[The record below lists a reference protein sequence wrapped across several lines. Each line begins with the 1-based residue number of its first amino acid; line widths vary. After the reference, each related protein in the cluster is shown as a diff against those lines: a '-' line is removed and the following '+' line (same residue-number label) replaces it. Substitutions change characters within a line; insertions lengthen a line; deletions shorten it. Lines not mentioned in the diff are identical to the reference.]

1 VKRKDVL
8 VALLKGLIAGAETSA
23 LGKIV
28 TTFIAELAS
37 MSEDKEEALDALP
50 EEDFN
55 ELLMQSRMATINSA
69 SAAAG
74 TEQIK
79 EKIEELS
86 RKFDEVINRDIR
98 KSERLQIHN
107 LPYKSIGG
115 LFKGR
120 EVALGKLEEE
130 LGGGKVAAIT
140 QTRAICGL
148 GGIGKTRLAV
158 EFAWK
163 GINKGRFR
171 VVYFVR
177 CGREDKAGGISGE
190 KQKEVTAEDMT
201 TAQGRFAAA
210 MAELAGKDVMGLG
223 MEGNKQVE
231 TAQAVMGE
239 LQQREGWLLILD
251 NVDDRAMQE
260 CVRSVM
266 GRLGRGKV
274 IVTSRITEWREEE
287 AGPIVIDKLGLKDST
302 RYLLERTEKRRAGS
316 DNDEA
321 LAEQMAKELDGLPIA
336 LEWAA
341 AYINRKRV
349 GFDGYLA
356 KYKKGRK
363 DVLGFADGGIWVDYP
378 KPVLSVW
385 QTTEEQLSEGARMLL
400 GVMSFLGP
408 EAIPAELFIG
418 RAGETGEDEGVD
430 WQAGLVELG
439 DWSMIRYEGGRVTV
453 HRLIQEVTRLRLEK
467 ERYGKLCETAIGMV
481 NDYTSIDPGPD
492 DVRSWG
498 YWEAMAGHV
507 EMVVGYAD
515 GQAVAGPTGRLMS
528 CLALFYE
535 GQARYGEAEPLMRRA
550 LAIYEGS
557 FGAGH
562 PNVAAALNNLAG
574 LLWATNRLDEAEPMY
589 RRVVKILENPGGEPL
604 PNYACSLN
612 NLAALLYAT
621 KRLDEA
627 EPLMRRA
634 LAIDEG
640 SLGAGH
646 PDVARDL
653 NNLAGLLRA
662 TNRLDEAEPM
672 YRRVVKIFEK
682 SLGPEHPNVAT
693 AINNLAELLKA
704 TNRLAEV
711 EPLMRRALEIDE
723 GSFGPGHPNVAIRLN
738 NLAGLLADTNRLDE
752 AEPMY
757 RQALAIDEGSFGPGH
772 PRVATD
778 LNNLAGLLAA
788 TKRLDEAEP
797 LMRRVL
803 VIFLEFTRRVGHRH
817 PHLGDAIKN
826 YRVLLTKMGYSE
838 DEVMERLKG
847 LGPEMF
853 GSGEK
858 EEDGFLPA
866 QE

>member
-1 VKRKDVL
+1 MAKKKLKLVL
-8 VALLKGLIAGAETSA
+8 NAGLKALLAGAETSA
-23 LGKIV
+23 LIKIPA
-28 TTFIAELAS
+28 TFVSELAS
-37 MSEDKEEALDALP
+37 LP
-50 EEDFN
+50 DEKQKVLGKLSQEQFN
-55 ELLMQSRMATINSA
+55 ELLTQSRMATIN
-69 SAAAG
+69 AAEAAVG
-74 TEQIK
+74 ARQIK
-79 EKIEELS
+79 ALIEEMID
-86 RKFDEVINRDIR
+86 KIDEVIKKNDNR

-120 EVALGKLEEE
+120 KKALGKLEEE

-158 EFAWK
+158 EFAWE
-163 GINKGRFR
+163 GIDKGRFR
-171 VVYFVR
+171 EVYFVR

-251 NVDDRAMQE
+251 NVDERAMQE

-356 KYKKGRK
+356 KYEKGRK

-378 KPVLSVW
+378 KPVLTVW

-481 NDYTSIDPGPD
+481 DDYTSIDPRPD

-528 CLALFYE
+528 CLALFYAA
-535 GQARYGEAEPLMRRA
+535 QARYGEAEPMYRRA
-550 LAIYEGS
+550 LAIDEGS

-562 PNVAAALNNLAG
+562 PDVARDLNNLAQLLADTNRLDEAEPMYRRAVEIFEKSLGPKHPNVATAINNLAG
-574 LLWATNRLDEAEPMY
+574 LLRATNRLDEAEPMY

-604 PNYACSLN
+604 PNYAGALN
-612 NLAALLYAT
+612 NLAQLLKAT
-621 KRLDEA
+621 NRLAEA
-627 EPLMRRA
+627 EPMYRRA

-640 SLGAGH
+640 SFGAGH
-646 PDVARDL
+646 PDVAVDL
-653 NNLAGLLRA
+653 NNLALLLKA

-672 YRRVVKIFEK
+672 
-682 SLGPEHPNVAT
+682 
-693 AINNLAELLKA
+693 
-704 TNRLAEV
+704 
-711 EPLMRRALEIDE
+711 MRRALAIDE
-723 GSFGPGHPNVAIRLN
+723 VSFGPGHPN
-738 NLAGLLADTNRLDE
+738 
-752 AEPMY
+752 
-757 RQALAIDEGSFGPGH
+757 
-772 PRVATD
+772 VATD
-778 LNNLAGLLAA
+778 LNNLAGLLKA
-788 TKRLDEAEP
+788 TNRLAEAEP
-797 LMRRVL
+797 MYRRALAIDEVSFGAGHPNVAVDL
-803 VIFLEFTRRVGHRH
+803 NNLAQLLADTNRLAEAEPMYRRAVKIFEDSLGGEHPSTVRVRGNLEIFLEEYKKKARGNR
-817 PHLGDAIKN
+817 
-826 YRVLLTKMGYSE
+826 
-838 DEVMERLKG
+838 
-847 LGPEMF
+847 
-853 GSGEK
+853 
-858 EEDGFLPA
+858 
-866 QE
+866 Q